1 MISTILGRQFVM
13 SRFLLRVGLMGL
25 VMVLLLGSVG
35 QARSAG
41 NYQSQRDD
49 FSLSVWAFKLLKQNY
64 LCTGEQMRIDVQ
76 TLYLTPVGQ
85 NKIPTPTAG
94 LPVSAKVTGGTG
106 TVSPQSTRTVW
117 GPDSDSPPR
126 TAVFNFK
133 ATKAGH
139 EKIIF
144 ETIAPTELGEFV
156 PSESIPAEL
165 EFDVKKCKKKVNQIF
180 NGKYSDDAFHA
191 SELALIEDAIIEQGD
206 DGVYRGSADLEWN
219 VFNHALNDGSCV
231 WQPYTVISP
240 AEITAQPDDENE
252 SLGLTL
258 TYADVQ
264 HSVTATCADSGTSTV
279 DTASLLSTL
288 GPTTATLPS
297 SGGVTRLSQAWPGEF
312 GTFTIIVESEEEQP
326 VSKTD
331 HSVAWLPGWF
341 ETALLLL
348 AEGE

>member
-1 MISTILGRQFVM
+1 MISTILGRQSVV

-25 VMVLLLGSVG
+25 VMILLLGSVG

-49 FSLSVWAFKLLKQNY
+49 FSLTVWAFKLLKQNY

-144 ETIAPTELGEFV
+144 ETIAPTEFGEFL
-156 PSESIPAEL
+156 PSESIPATL
-165 EFDVKKCKKKVNQIF
+165 EFDVKNCKKKASLIYRSQQFAWSVNRTGWWMEYGNMEEVLLEPNEQGNF
-180 NGKYSDDAFHA
+180 EVVGLYQFGGYLTNMAECPWNFAGSDLQVDIAGNLG
-191 SELALIEDAIIEQGD
+191 EDVVNLALDFGWPEVTVSFCSGSYTSPPAALLGQQSAAI
-206 DGVYRGSADLEWN
+206 
-219 VFNHALNDGSCV
+219 
-231 WQPYTVISP
+231 P
-240 AEITAQPDDENE
+240 AA
-252 SLGLTL
+252 
-258 TYADVQ
+258 
-264 HSVTATCADSGTSTV
+264 
-279 DTASLLSTL
+279 
-288 GPTTATLPS
+288 
-297 SGGVTRLSQAWPGEF
+297 GGVTN
-312 GTFTIIVESEEEQP
+312 IIVPVPYGAPSPSGTAVITVIVQPEAEQA
-326 VSKTD
+326 VSRKD
-331 HSVAWLPGWF
+331 HPVAWLPGWF
-341 ETALLLL
+341 EAALFLP
-348 AEGE
+348 GGSR